1 MEAVKRQISY
11 NKLGKVAEIFSGL
24 AHPTRL
30 EILEILEGGR
40 PFAVSEILE
49 EIKIDATLLTHHLS
63 KMKHLGILQ
72 SSKKGRNVY
81 YQLAMPEITNVLD
94 CIQNCRIKF

>member
-1 MEAVKRQISY
+1 METVRRRISY

-30 EILEILEGGR
+30 EILEILENGNSL
-40 PFAVSEILE
+40 AVHEILK
-49 EIKIDATLLTHHLS
+49 EIKIDPALLTHHLM

-72 SSKKGRNVY
+72 SSKTGRNVY
-81 YQLAMPEITNVLD
+81 YRLVLPEITDVLD
-94 CIQNCRIKF
+94 CIQNCKIKF